1 MAGRGSPFQPLPS
14 LTLPS
19 IQLGGNDRKEL
30 FPRLPPQSS
39 RTHLIFHTFDLFLFR
54 RTGDKKA
61 GHLGSRS
68 MFVTDRCETFWAGGG
83 VGGVGGIRPQI
94 RFRCRL
100 RSPVSKP
107 LMVGRSPLA
116 INSGNVTP
124 SFEITNTFIY
134 PLIRHLSCFFNVG
147 YEIHHLANLPQMV
160 GHSPHSLNPQLQTR
174 VCRRSVPG
182 LAPMTTPPT
191 YQEVITLAPVYRA
204 CEPGSRSRVSQSMHN
219 ARPKKN
225 VGILPR
231 RITGCCSIV

>member
-14 LTLPS
+14 PTLPS

-83 VGGVGGIRPQI
+83 VGGIRPQI

-147 YEIHHLANLPQMV
+147 YEIHHIANLPQMV

-231 RITGCCSIV
+231 RVTGCCSIV